1 MMTFIM
7 WLIEDGSNHQYT
19 ILTLLVGCLLGSVQS
34 DLKLKLKLN
43 FVGFNYVSAY
53 YVY

>member
-1 MMTFIM
+1 MMTFIL
-7 WLIEDGSNHQYT
+7 WLIEDGSNHQHT

-34 DLKLKLKLN
+34 DLNLTLN

>member
-7 WLIEDGSNHQYT
+7 WLIEEGSNHQYT

-34 DLKLKLKLN
+34 DLKLKLN

>member
-1 MMTFIM
+1 MSFIM

-19 ILTLLVGCLLGSVQS
+19 TLTLLVRCLLGSVQS
-34 DLKLKLKLN
+34 DLITLN
-43 FVGFNYVSAY
+43 FVGFNYVSPY